1 MSVTLLQRDKDQYLR
16 QKVKG
21 DIKVNE
27 NFKRKVARIDK
38 AIDHQIKIYRKFPPK
53 LNDFIVEYEMTICW
67 HHIICLYSL
76 IEQALKCLF
85 EIRGIQHRHG
95 HELKKALFDRL
106 PDKDKKTLRIAYK
119 VYQSLHF
126 APSLYSGDLPPQSV
140 DDFLEKMG
148 NGYVNWRYFLLEDK
162 RSEISRT
169 HVGAM
174 LEVART
180 LAYILVSE
188 TFTDHGLDH
197 VGHRLHWR
205 IVRYLYR
212 PSFDK
217 FWCPDPDKWTEDD
230 LTSEDLHLWKEK
242 YNGNAMNFLVDLIH
256 SEGLIGALP
265 VKPVL
270 KDVFR
275 KMLWQAQ
282 KYDEKNRDNYES
294 NRGNYDE
301 DFALF
306 YHRASQKNYLLTWEN
321 EKGFVEKFFKKIDIK
336 KRWV

>member
-148 NGYVNWRYFLLEDK
+148 NGYVNCRKNGKWLCK
-162 RSEISRT
+162 
-169 HVGAM
+169 
-174 LEVART
+174 
-180 LAYILVSE
+180 LA
-188 TFTDHGLDH
+188 
-197 VGHRLHWR
+197 
-205 IVRYLYR
+205 
-212 PSFDK
+212 
-217 FWCPDPDKWTEDD
+217 
-230 LTSEDLHLWKEK
+230 
-242 YNGNAMNFLVDLIH
+242 
-256 SEGLIGALP
+256 
-265 VKPVL
+265 
-270 KDVFR
+270 VFSSGR
-275 KMLWQAQ
+275 QTK
-282 KYDEKNRDNYES
+282 
-294 NRGNYDE
+294 
-301 DFALF
+301 
-306 YHRASQKNYLLTWEN
+306 
-321 EKGFVEKFFKKIDIK
+321 
-336 KRWV
+336 